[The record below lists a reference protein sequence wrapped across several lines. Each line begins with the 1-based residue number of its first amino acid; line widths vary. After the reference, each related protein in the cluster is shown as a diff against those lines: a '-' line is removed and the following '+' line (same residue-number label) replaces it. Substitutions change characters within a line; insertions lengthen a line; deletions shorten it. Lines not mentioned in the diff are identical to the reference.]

1 MRRIVAAILLTAWTG
16 WAQEVARSAPQSEA
30 QSPPQDAST
39 KQKSTIT
46 VPRGTKV
53 SLALTRPIWAKTV
66 QVGDTVYSAT
76 AFPVAVGNDMAI
88 PPGTYVEGKIDALKR
103 PGWLSGHAEFQ
114 LHFTKLIFANGY
126 TVELSDVVADS
137 SGGANQAGSG
147 NSSAAPPAPGTGSAV
162 GAPVD
167 IEAAVARIYVDVN
180 SRSDVLLDN
189 GAPIEML
196 LQTPLS
202 LESGSVAAAVRRSK
216 PLQITPSKS
225 STRCVPT
232 PGTPGSPDTVIPGS
246 AGTPGTPDTVIPGGP
261 GMPPTVIPGIPATA
275 GTPPTIIP
283 GTPGTVGTACPAP
296 PIVISQPT
304 EQDVHT
310 KTVTLTNP
318 MQIGGTPLSAGK
330 YQIRWTG
337 LGPAA
342 RVEILQNKKEVVAAA
357 ARIVI
362 LGKKSLADAAMPRTN
377 ADGSVSL
384 ESLQFAAEA
393 FALFFD

>member
-1 MRRIVAAILLTAWTG
+1 MRRIVAAILLTAWVG

-39 KQKSTIT
+39 TQKSILT
-46 VPRGTKV
+46 VPPGTKV

-137 SGGANQAGSG
+137 SGGANQALSG
-147 NSSAAPPAPGTGSAV
+147 NSAAAPPAPGTGATAS
-162 GAPVD
+162 GPVD
-167 IEAAVARIYVDVN
+167 IEPAVARIYVDVS

-216 PLQITPSKS
+216 PLQITQTKS

-232 PGTPGSPDTVIPGS
+232 SGTPGSPDTVIPGTPGS
-246 AGTPGTPDTVIPGGP
+246 PGTPDTVIPGGP

-296 PIVISQPT
+296 PIVIPQPA

-318 MQIGGTPLSAGK
+318 LQIGGTQLAAGK

-342 RVEILQNKKEVVAAA
+342 RVEILQNKKQVVVAAA
-357 ARIVI
+357 RVVI
-362 LGKKSLADAAMPRTN
+362 LGKKSLADAAVPRTN